1 MDKVT
6 VLMAAYNAG
15 EFIARGLDSLARQT
29 HTDIEVICI
38 DDASTDN
45 TPDILDG
52 YAARDC
58 RFHTIHLPE
67 NGGQAHARNAG
78 LAVATGE
85 YVCMLDADDWLS
97 PNAIELAVAEFHK
110 CGDTDCVLFD
120 VVMEHGT
127 RSEHYP
133 MPDFTTLHGEEAF
146 RLSLTWR
153 IHGIYM
159 TRAEIHKRYPYDESC
174 RLYSDDNTTRLHY
187 LASRKVGRCGG
198 QYHYLQHGQ
207 SATHAVS
214 AKRFDRL
221 RADVSMKK
229 QMETMGVDN
238 EVIAGYES
246 QRWLNLIDAYMFYH
260 CHGKELTPNERA
272 FGMAEMEKAWRDID
286 RAALPT
292 SLSRKP
298 GHWPMPTWRLFLM
311 QEWAYFTL
319 RDAFGRNR

>member
-52 YAARDC
+52 YTARDS

-133 MPDFTTLHGEEAF
+133 MPDFTTLPGEEAF

-319 RDAFGRNR
+319 RGLLGRNK

>member
-1 MDKVT
+1 M
-6 VLMAAYNAG
+6 LMAAYNAG

-52 YAARDC
+52 YTARDS

-133 MPDFTTLHGEEAF
+133 MPDFTTLPGEEAF

>member
-15 EFIARGLDSLARQT
+15 EFIARGLNSLARQT

-52 YAARDC
+52 YTARDS

-133 MPDFTTLHGEEAF
+133 MPDFTTLPGEEAF

>member
-52 YAARDC
+52 YTARDS

-133 MPDFTTLHGEEAF
+133 MPDFTTLPGEEAF